1 MVQTGETIYGFQ
13 GQAYRIRERK
23 GAGGEGT
30 VYLTDQ
36 PGIVAKI
43 YHNPTAVQE
52 RKLRCM
58 LNKKIATKA
67 PNGTSLIAWPKDI
80 LYQNGAFAG
89 YTMPLI
95 EAGKPIFTL
104 YHDKS
109 TREFFNDYNWTK
121 SLCVAMN
128 LAHLVDIIHNCD
140 CVIGDMNPGN
150 IIVHPNGLV
159 SILDV
164 DSFDKMCIRDRN
176 MPQNREALFQI
187 SFALGL
193 DETGASRLL
202 GAAAETGIHYRNP
215 EELAYAFALRTGAS
229 YEKALELKDMA
240 HAVCDGRMGGGKEK
254 ARGETPS
261 IYTRQLR
268 DAFGQVQTEEEL
280 EAFFRE
286 HAGELGRLHETAY
299 EKFHERCV

>member
-1 MVQTGETIYGFQ
+1 MWQYLDSFSSERNGRGEESAVWYRQVRQYTVFRD
-13 GQAYRIRERK
+13 QAYRIRERK

-140 CVIGDMNPGN
+140 CVIGDMT
-150 IIVHPNGLV
+150 
-159 SILDV
+159 
-164 DSFDKMCIRDRN
+164 
-176 MPQNREALFQI
+176 REI
-187 SFALGL
+187 
-193 DETGASRLL
+193 
-202 GAAAETGIHYRNP
+202 
-215 EELAYAFALRTGAS
+215 
-229 YEKALELKDMA
+229 
-240 HAVCDGRMGGGKEK
+240 
-254 ARGETPS
+254 
-261 IYTRQLR
+261 
-268 DAFGQVQTEEEL
+268 
-280 EAFFRE
+280 
-286 HAGELGRLHETAY
+286 
-299 EKFHERCV
+299 

>member
-140 CVIGDMNPGN
+140 CVIGDMNP
-150 IIVHPNGLV
+150 
-159 SILDV
+159 
-164 DSFDKMCIRDRN
+164 
-176 MPQNREALFQI
+176 
-187 SFALGL
+187 
-193 DETGASRLL
+193 
-202 GAAAETGIHYRNP
+202 
-215 EELAYAFALRTGAS
+215 
-229 YEKALELKDMA
+229 
-240 HAVCDGRMGGGKEK
+240 
-254 ARGETPS
+254 
-261 IYTRQLR
+261 
-268 DAFGQVQTEEEL
+268 
-280 EAFFRE
+280 
-286 HAGELGRLHETAY
+286 
-299 EKFHERCV
+299 